1 MIADKSVIIC
11 VRFIMRNRRRQQV
24 EYKKKISRLV
34 SFTIGVLILIYLSL
48 SLVFSESGFLRYMKL
63 ESAKTGLMAEVRKI
77 KKQNK
82 EIEGHI
88 DLLKKDPDLI
98 EEIAREQG
106 LTKEGEWVFKYE
118 DEE

>member
-1 MIADKSVIIC
+1 
-11 VRFIMRNRRRQQV
+11 MRNRRRQHV

-34 SFTIGVLILIYLSL
+34 FFTIGVLILIYLSL
-48 SLVFSESGFLRYMKL
+48 SLIFSESGFLRYMKL
-63 ESAKTGLMAEVRKI
+63 ESAKTDLMAEVRKI

-82 EIEGHI
+82 EIKRHI
-88 DLLKKDPDLI
+88 ELLKKDPDLI

-106 LTKEGEWVFKYE
+106 LTREGELIFKYV